1 MIKFSAAG
9 VLSNYIENKIK
20 KIKDKPNFIPLSSVG
35 PGTAVFMNNNAVK
48 PDGTV
53 DFIINFRGVP
63 GVASAINQSMG
74 NPNAVIITAEAVGK
88 GDNKGSAMLV
98 NQFASSNK
106 VNEMVGQV
114 LNHLRKQ
121 FPDKDIKRGKL
132 IISGF
137 SGGGAVV
144 ARLAAEKNNIKGGID
159 GIIINDGLHSEIG
172 SEPLNAI
179 VDFAKEATKDPNKK
193 FKIIHTAIKPGYT
206 STTETADYILKNLGL
221 ERIKP
226 QDKEKYL
233 SYGFEP
239 ASIAEKGGVE
249 IIQMYDKSA
258 PYYVDNRPGSLGDQ
272 HVQSLKKGHPYLFRD
287 IFI

>member
-9 VLSNYIENKIK
+9 VLSDFIEK
-20 KIKDKPNFIPLSSVG
+20 KIKVLNQKANFIPLSSVG
-35 PGTAVFMNNNAVK
+35 PGTAVFMNSQAVK

-106 VNEMVGQV
+106 VNEMVGSV
-114 LNHLRKQ
+114 LNHLKKQ

-172 SEPLNAI
+172 SAPLDAI
-179 VDFAKEATKDPNKK
+179 VDFAKEAKKDPSKK
-193 FKIIHTAIKPGYT
+193 FKIMHTAIKPGYT
-206 STTETADYILKNLGL
+206 STTETADYILKQLGL
-221 ERIKP
+221 ERHKINNN
-226 QDKEKYL
+226 KEYN
-233 SYGFEP
+233 SFGFNP
-239 ASIAEKGGVE
+239 ASVAKDGGVE
-249 IIQMYDKSA
+249 IIQMYDKPA
-258 PYYVDNRPGSLGDQ
+258 PYFVDNRPGSLGDQ

-287 IFI
+287 ILI

>member
-1 MIKFSAAG
+1 
-9 VLSNYIENKIK
+9 
-20 KIKDKPNFIPLSSVG
+20 
-35 PGTAVFMNNNAVK
+35 MNSNAVK
-48 PDGTV
+48 ADGTV

-63 GVASAINQSMG
+63 GVASAVTQSMG
-74 NPNAVIITAEAVGK
+74 NPNAVVITAEAVGK

-106 VNEMVGQV
+106 VNEMINTV
-114 LNHLRKQ
+114 LNYLKKQ
-121 FPDKDIKRGKL
+121 FPQKDVKRGKL

-179 VDFAKEATKDPNKK
+179 VDFAKEAKKDPSKK
-193 FKIIHTAIKPGYT
+193 FKIMHTAIKPGYT
-206 STTETADYILKNLGL
+206 STTETADYILKSLGL
-221 ERIKP
+221 ERVKP
-226 QDKEKYL
+226 SQQEEYNQF
-233 SYGFEP
+233 GFIP
-239 ASIAEKGGVE
+239 ASVAKDGGVE
-249 IIQMYDKSA
+249 IIQMYDKPA

-287 IFI
+287 ILI